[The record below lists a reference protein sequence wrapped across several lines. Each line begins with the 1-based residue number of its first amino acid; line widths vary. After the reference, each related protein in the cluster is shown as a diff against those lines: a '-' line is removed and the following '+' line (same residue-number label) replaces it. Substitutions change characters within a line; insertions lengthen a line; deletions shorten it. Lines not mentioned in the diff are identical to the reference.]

1 MTDLW
6 STRPAVGEATNVG
19 SESTRRFDIGPADR
33 RNRPVP
39 ANAASDGRRQELPR
53 YQPLMAGLNLIEHQD
68 SSAYIPVVWDKTIH
82 AYRVHPLP
90 RHRGR
95 R

>member
-1 MTDLW
+1 MTSSPARMTDLW

-53 YQPLMAGLNLIEHQD
+53 YQPLMAGLNLIEHQGFVRL
-68 SSAYIPVVWDKTIH
+68 YT
-82 AYRVHPLP
+82 
-90 RHRGR
+90 RGLG
-95 R
+95 